1 MSKNILIIH
10 GHPVND
16 SFMDQLQ
23 QAYIEAARANGASI
37 RQLVLRELQYEINFK
52 EGYRGNQAL
61 EPDLLAAQEAISWAD
76 HLVFFYPNW
85 WGTYPALLK
94 GFIDRTFLPGFAFRY
109 KTGRTD
115 PDRLLKGKTARLVVT
130 MDSPKWYYYLV
141 QFAPGHHAMRK
152 GLLHFVGIKPVK
164 ITTLG
169 LLRKA
174 DEKRR
179 ASWLKLMGK
188 MGSRLC

>member
-16 SFMDQLQ
+16 SFIDQLQ
-23 QAYIEAARANGASI
+23 KVYIASASARGANI
-37 RQLVLRELQYEINFK
+37 RQLVLRDLNFEINFR
-52 EGYRGNQAL
+52 EGYRGNQEL
-61 EPDLLAAQEAISWAD
+61 EPDLIAAQEDISWAD

-94 GFIDRTFLPGFAFRY
+94 GFIDRTFLPDFAFRY
-109 KTGRTD
+109 KSGRTN
-115 PDRLLKGKTARLVVT
+115 PDRLLKGKTARLIVT

-141 QFAPGHHAMRK
+141 QFAPGHHAMRMA
-152 GLLHFVGIKPVK
+152 LLHFVGIKPVK
-164 ITTLG
+164 VTTLG

-179 ASWLKLMGK
+179 ASWLKMIKK
-188 MGSRLC
+188 MGDRLC